1 MTDGQARRLEARELN
16 ERLKGGEPFVVLD
29 VRTAD
34 ARKLYPERIPGARW
48 VPLSDVSKIGA
59 RIPRDVLIATY
70 CT

>member
-1 MTDGQARRLEARELN
+1 MSDGQARRLEARELN
-16 ERLKGGEPFVVLD
+16 ERLQGGEPVVVLD

-34 ARKLYPERIPGARW
+34 ARRLHPEMIPGARW
-48 VPLSDVSKIGA
+48 VPLSDVSKIED